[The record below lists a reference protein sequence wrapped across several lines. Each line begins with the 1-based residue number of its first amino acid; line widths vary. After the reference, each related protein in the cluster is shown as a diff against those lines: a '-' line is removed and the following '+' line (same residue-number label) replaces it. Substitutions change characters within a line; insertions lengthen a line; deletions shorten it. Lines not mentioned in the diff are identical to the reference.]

1 MRAEP
6 AGPSAGGAGGGSSD
20 PVPGASASPSTAQ
33 VAWRPLIAGQLQPP
47 PGGLLD
53 PEPPA
58 VAADQAVV
66 RVQLQR
72 RLEALGLSPDDWR
85 RAAEGIPPALPAE
98 RSAQRRAEQAA
109 ALAAIEARLTAL
121 APARASAGL
130 EELWSIG
137 AADPQQALQHLRLF
151 GALGRSDFALRLGA
165 ALPPS
170 SSGRRVAA
178 ARRGLYEL
186 YGYWFADQAE
196 LAPFLQPTVAPAGG
210 PQREILRQL
219 LAERVALYQRL
230 WEHDAKRALEVLG
243 HASPRLRSEAAR
255 RLSAWAASSLAS
267 TDPARGEVLRALH
280 QAWSCEADESAFAA
294 QLEAAAQLWPA
305 LPSDALDLLQARQLL
320 TQATLVAPD
329 SLLHVLAR
337 AWLQLPGLPALPA
350 ADGEAA
356 TLALQSG
363 SAESQPPALAPHD
376 LGFPPNPHAKGERFS
391 SQWEALES
399 LFLRLWSTTARDVDV
414 SVALIEVLR
423 QWARG
428 QADLPRA
435 IAARAVEPLLQL
447 LRDPTTATALR
458 SAAAAAM
465 RELAQV
471 EDVQA
476 LCDVLEAPAEAGLR
490 FTLLQVLERIADA
503 PGLQP
508 SGADRMV
515 QTAVA
520 LQQDGDAEVRRRA
533 LALLGKAPLAARLA
547 VEQRYFLLERLE
559 AEPNADL
566 CAELLA
572 HLTSCD
578 WPEEPTALLRP
589 RVMELVAA
597 EVERNDVRNLDR
609 LAECLARQLAGN
621 PEQRLAAARRWMELA
636 PEAAR
641 ARYAARAFALA
652 APADGAE
659 LDALASA
666 LGDPREPHLVELLH
680 WATLLAELKLEQ
692 RLMIERGRAER
703 LLECAYSQL
712 LPRAVARGALNGPG
726 QRLFEARL
734 APAVE
739 RLSVPQVQAA
749 IEAAQAESPA
759 VLELE
764 LERSAARFLCAR
776 GEQAAALETFARLL
790 ERGDR
795 SGSPG
800 AELTCQDWR
809 QLLELAL
816 AVEGSAHSAEQAIA
830 LGRRA
835 ALALVAHQEWPATGP
850 GQALKDLEHAVLAVE
865 DAKDQTAARVLRVRL
880 EELMA
885 VLSSSTPPG
894 GTNAGAAAQPGV
906 DRAPGSSPGPI
917 RGADWANQQD
927 ALPRL
932 ETLAQRLTTLESRQA
947 PDSPVE
953 TGGPGE

>member
-1 MRAEP
+1 
-6 AGPSAGGAGGGSSD
+6 
-20 PVPGASASPSTAQ
+20 
-33 VAWRPLIAGQLQPP
+33 LIAGQLQPA

-72 RLEALGLSPDDWR
+72 RLEALGLNFDDWR

-109 ALAAIEARLTAL
+109 ALAAIEARLAAL

-151 GALGRSDFALRLGA
+151 GALGRSDFAVRLGA

-170 SSGRRVAA
+170 SGGRRVAA
-178 ARRGLYEL
+178 ARRGLFEL
-186 YGYWFADQAE
+186 YGYWFNDQTE

-219 LAERVALYQRL
+219 LAERVTLYQRL

-280 QAWSCEADESAFAA
+280 QAWCREADESAFAA

-305 LPSDALDLLQARQLL
+305 LPADALELLQARQLL

-329 SLLHVLAR
+329 ALLHVLAR

-350 ADGEAA
+350 DAA
-356 TLALQSG
+356 HPAALAPQSG
-363 SAESQPPALAPHD
+363 SAGLEASTQPPQALDTPALAP
-376 LGFPPNPHAKGERFS
+376 LSGERFG

-399 LFLRLWSTTARDVDV
+399 LLLRLWSANARDVDV

-428 QADLPRA
+428 HADLPRA
-435 IAARAVEPLLQL
+435 IAGRAVEPLLQW
-447 LRDPTTATALR
+447 LREPTTATSLR

-471 EDVQA
+471 DDLQA
-476 LCDVLEAPAEAGLR
+476 LCAVLEAPAEAGLR

-503 PGLQP
+503 PDLQP

-520 LQQDGDAEVRRRA
+520 LQQDSDAEVRRRA
-533 LALLGKAPLAARLA
+533 LALLGKPSLAARLLE
-547 VEQRYFLLERLE
+547 EQRYLLLERLE

-572 HLTSCD
+572 RLTSSD

-589 RVMELVAA
+589 RVMDLVAA
-597 EVERNDVRNLDR
+597 EVQRNDVRNLDR

-703 LLECAYSQL
+703 LLECAYGQL

-749 IEAAQAESPA
+749 IEAAQAEAPA
-759 VLELE
+759 ALELE

-835 ALALVAHQEWPATGP
+835 ALALVAHPDWPATAA
-850 GQALKDLEHAVLAVE
+850 GQALKDLEQAVLAVE
-865 DAKDQTAARVLRVRL
+865 DAKDQTAARVLKVRL
-880 EELMA
+880 EELIA
-885 VLSSSTPPG
+885 ALSTNPPPWGTNPGSAALPGPDRPPG
-894 GTNAGAAAQPGV
+894 S
-906 DRAPGSSPGPI
+906 GSGFL

-927 ALPRL
+927 ARPRL
-932 ETLAQRLTTLESRQA
+932 QTLAQRLTALEARQA
-947 PDSPVE
+947 SGGSAE
-953 TGGPGE
+953 SAGPGE